1 MPIRHRRSHRP
12 RSYAYHRQ
20 QRGIALL
27 TAITITTIAV
37 TIAAL
42 LLYRQQYSI
51 QLTGNLAHR
60 EQAYHYVDGME
71 QWARLIL
78 TRDRREGAS
87 DHLLEDWAQG
97 KLLPPTPINGGEMSG
112 FLEDLQGRINLNNL
126 VAQTSNNNQN
136 NTANNNNSQ
145 NQNNSSNI
153 APNTDNSETDDSED
167 ALIPKHANKYWF
179 KTIRNLLNQ
188 QELNASTTEVLLD
201 WLDKDQQATGSNGA
215 ESDFYLT
222 LERSYFAANNPMTS
236 PTSLRLIK
244 PVDEQIYEKLI
255 PHISVLP
262 EKTSINVNT
271 ANKTVLLALGFSDDA
286 AQNILDQR
294 EDNPLENPQE
304 ALQFMPENE
313 RKNMT
318 AEAISVDSQYFLLRG
333 YVQIAEIH
341 VSFSSIIHRNQQGQ
355 ALVIQREFANIYP
368 ESNHTA
374 DNDENV

>member
-1 MPIRHRRSHRP
+1 MPIRHRRSHRQQQY
-12 RSYAYHRQ
+12 SYHRQ

-126 VAQTSNNNQN
+126 IAKSTQTNQTNN
-136 NTANNNNSQ
+136 ANNNGNINNNSNSQ
-145 NQNNSSNI
+145 NQNN
-153 APNTDNSETDDSED
+153 PLNTDNNED
-167 ALIPKHANKYWF
+167 PLIPKHANKYWF
-179 KTIRNLLNQ
+179 KTVQNLLNQ
-188 QELNASTTEVLLD
+188 QALNASIAEILLD
-201 WLDKDQQATGSNGA
+201 WLDKDQQATGGNGA

-222 LERSYFAANNPMTS
+222 LERSYFAANNLMIS
-236 PTSLRLIK
+236 PTSLRLLK
-244 PVDEQIYEKLI
+244 PVDEKIYEKLI
-255 PHISVLP
+255 PHISALP

-271 ANKTVLLALGFSDDA
+271 ANKTVLLAVGFSDDA

-313 RKNMT
+313 RKNIT
-318 AEAISVDSQYFLLRG
+318 ADAISVDSQYFLLRG

-355 ALVIQREFANIYP
+355 AIVIQREFANIYP

>member
-1 MPIRHRRSHRP
+1 MPIRHRRSHRQQQY
-12 RSYAYHRQ
+12 SYHRQ

-126 VAQTSNNNQN
+126 IAKSTQTNQTNN
-136 NTANNNNSQ
+136 ANNNGNINNNSNSQ
-145 NQNNSSNI
+145 NQNN
-153 APNTDNSETDDSED
+153 PLNTDNNED
-167 ALIPKHANKYWF
+167 PLIPKHANKYWF
-179 KTIRNLLNQ
+179 KTVQNLLNQ
-188 QELNASTTEVLLD
+188 QALNASIAEVLLD
-201 WLDKDQQATGSNGA
+201 WLDKDQQATGGNGA

-222 LERSYFAANNPMTS
+222 LERSYFAANNLMIS
-236 PTSLRLIK
+236 PTSLRLLK
-244 PVDEQIYEKLI
+244 PVDEKIYEKLI
-255 PHISVLP
+255 PHISALP

-271 ANKTVLLALGFSDDA
+271 ANKTVLLAVGFSDDA

-304 ALQFMPENE
+304 ALQFLPENE
-313 RKNMT
+313 RKNIT
-318 AEAISVDSQYFLLRG
+318 ADAISVDSQYFLLRG

-355 ALVIQREFANIYP
+355 AIVIQREFANIYP